1 MERKDEF
8 TGEELQELRA
18 LVKKFSQANTAG
30 ERKTIR
36 RKFRNRGFYVSHFGI
51 ENIDIGQFES
61 LIKGGKIQATK
72 EKKSSIID
80 KPEKVQPAVQESEE
94 QKEILLFLEQKLIKG
109 YYFSAEFLDSK
120 PNLDCS
126 GLYSIRLK
134 SKSTLPTRYQ
144 VHLAKRKNSIIYL
157 GKAEGQT
164 LRKRLLNQELRA
176 RGHGTFFRSIG
187 AVLGFCPEKGSL
199 LSYKN
204 KKNFKFAP
212 ADEDKIIK
220 WINENLE
227 VSFIHYT
234 GNFNIENDLIRKYTP
249 LLNDNHNPLRLI
261 ELIEDK
267 ARCRAV
273 ANAEKN

>member
-1 MERKDEF
+1 MERKNEF
-8 TGEELQELRA
+8 NREELQELRV

-36 RKFRNRGFYVSHFGI
+36 RKFRNKGFYVSHFGI

-61 LIKGGKIQATK
+61 LIKAGRIQVIK
-72 EKKSSIID
+72 EKNRFIID
-80 KPEKVQPAVQESEE
+80 KSEKSKGSVKEPEE
-94 QKEILLFLEQKLIKG
+94 QKEVLLYLEEKLIKG
-109 YYFSAEFLDSK
+109 KYFSAAYLDSK
-120 PNLDCS
+120 QNLDCS
-126 GLYSIRLK
+126 GFYSIKLK
-134 SKSTLPTRYQ
+134 SGSTLPKPYQ
-144 VHLAKRKNSIIYL
+144 VHLAERKHSIIYF

-187 AVLGFCPEKGSL
+187 AVLGYCPEKGSL

-204 KKNFKFAP
+204 KKNYKFAP
-212 ADEDKIIK
+212 ADEYKIIK

-249 LLNDNHNPLRLI
+249 LLNDTHNPLRLK

-273 ANAEKN
+273 ANAESN